1 MVSKIPTVQNSC
13 KAERRISRNPSTL
26 IYCMGTEAVQ
36 IYKSM
41 SFKKKEDEKEFRRHI
56 KQIWRLFHTEK
67 NVIHEDA
74 KFYLRTRR
82 DVEPIEKFV
91 RGLYELAENC
101 DFPQKNDKIR
111 DHFVIGLKSKELSEK
126 LQLSEDLSLEKAV
139 EIVRSNEQVKMQMGE
154 MQDNSMD
161 AITKE
166 KKETTKHTGWEK
178 YPQKAANTLR
188 CKKWNKYHKFNK
200 CPAKG
205 KICRNCD
212 KMNPFAIWCRSL
224 TKNTEL
230 RKQPTERYFLGSI
243 CKNELP
249 EKKKKHS
256 LHVKLMVGEIPII
269 FKIDTGVDINVIST
283 KTFRKLRKRPM
294 LKPPHDIYKSP
305 GDTLTCEG
313 KFWVNTTH
321 KNKTLHNN
329 TDNSLSWDTAY
340 KMGLVTVVANV
351 NRCIK
356 GEPVKITLRE
366 NVVPYCT
373 PTARRIPFPILP
385 KVKKGAST
393 LRRRRHYTKSYK
405 ANGLVFTHCSNKK
418 KMKMSGYA

>member
-1 MVSKIPTVQNSC
+1 MYGVRSRILKRRNTNILKETLNQRKKCSDFNPREFWLYSHRELANMVSKIPTVQNNC

-56 KQIWRLFHTEK
+56 KQIWRIFHTDK

-101 DFPQKNDKIR
+101 DFPQKNDQIR
-111 DHFVIGLKSKELSEK
+111 DHFGLKSKELSEK
-126 LQLSEDLSLEKAV
+126 LQLREDLSLKKAV
-139 EIVRSNEQVKMQMGE
+139 EIARSNEQVKTQMGE

-178 YPQKAANTLR
+178 YPQKAANTSR

-249 EKKKKHS
+249 EKKKR
-256 LHVKLMVGEIPII
+256 
-269 FKIDTGVDINVIST
+269 FFTCKING
-283 KTFRKLRKRPM
+283 R
-294 LKPPHDIYKSP
+294 
-305 GDTLTCEG
+305 
-313 KFWVNTTH
+313 
-321 KNKTLHNN
+321 
-329 TDNSLSWDTAY
+329 WDTNYFQNWYRCWY
-340 KMGLVTVVANV
+340 K
-351 NRCIK
+351 C
-356 GEPVKITLRE
+356 
-366 NVVPYCT
+366 YQ
-373 PTARRIPFPILP
+373 
-385 KVKKGAST
+385 
-393 LRRRRHYTKSYK
+393 Y
-405 ANGLVFTHCSNKK
+405 
-418 KMKMSGYA
+418 